1 LRVARAFALASTFVV
16 SLSFPSALQAFHTF
30 RALERNIDLKHRL
43 ASALAFA
50 FAFSVRNGKLNLLY
64 SWFIDVCK

>member
-30 RALERNIDLKHRL
+30 RALERNIDLIARFL
-43 ASALAFA
+43 RMLFVQLRIACPAMTALAA
-50 FAFSVRNGKLNLLY
+50 
-64 SWFIDVCK
+64 